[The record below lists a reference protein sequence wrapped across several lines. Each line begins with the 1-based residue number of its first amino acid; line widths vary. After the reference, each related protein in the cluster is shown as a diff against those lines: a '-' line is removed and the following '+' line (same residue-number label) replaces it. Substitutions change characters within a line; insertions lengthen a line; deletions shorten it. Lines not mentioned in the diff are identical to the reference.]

1 MWFQVNTN
9 VEQVDANSFV
19 LGLEE
24 ADTINHVVVFLT
36 GQVPFSQGF
45 GGSVYFGWPSP
56 ESGGISWQY
65 LGYISNDK
73 PSAIF
78 KITKLKAAEHISTN
92 PFSSQLMHSLCSPT
106 NAQIGIMVEPLAEIS
121 QKTVSPDT
129 VASQVQ
135 SFTEFSQKMLENF
148 FNYASSF
155 AVSPGQGMLQPS
167 ATYIPMD
174 VLQKWYTNFERRLQA
189 NPQFWKTL

>member
-1 MWFQVNTN
+1 MNTN

-19 LGLEE
+19 LSLEQV
-24 ADTINHVVVFLT
+24 DTINHVVVFLT
-36 GQVPFSQGF
+36 GQVPFSQGY

-56 ESGGISWQY
+56 EAGGISWQF
-65 LGYISNDK
+65 LGHISNDK

-78 KITKLKAAEHISTN
+78 KIAKIKAAEQSSN
-92 PFSSQLMHSLCSPT
+92 PFSLQLMQSLAYSPS

-155 AVSPGQGMLQPS
+155 AVSPSQSVLDSS
-167 ATYIPMD
+167 AIYVPID
-174 VLQKWYTNFERRLQA
+174 VLQKWYAKFERRLQA